1 MRFLAQFDPIS
12 MKIGY
17 VMSEKHEDVDGF
29 YERVNASDCFHKT
42 IVLAVECDVIEEVKG
57 TILKCMRVLYS

>member
-1 MRFLAQFDPIS
+1 MRFLVQFDPIS
-12 MKIGY
+12 IKIGF
-17 VMSEKHEDVDGF
+17 VMSENREDIDGF

-42 IVLAVECDVIEEVKG
+42 IVLSVECNAIEEVKG